1 MEFDLLSTVEY
12 GGCSAKIPATLL
24 EKALLSI
31 PKIKD
36 SNLLVDIDTHD
47 DAGVYKISEDTALI
61 FTTDFFPPICSD
73 PYDFG
78 QIAASNSLSDVY
90 AMGGEPFLALNIAM
104 FPASKIPLSVYTR
117 ILEGAASMATQA
129 KTLIIGG
136 HTIDDYPPKFGLAV
150 IGKVHPEKVITNAGL
165 KPGQVLV
172 LTKPLGMGVVVA
184 GKRLQMVKESTYTEA
199 LKWMKVLNNQVDI
212 LQRFG
217 ITGATDITGFGL
229 LGHALKMAK
238 ASKVRITINSKIV
251 PSLPEALSLIDS
263 GCIPGA
269 AFRNVE
275 YAEGKL
281 AIKSCDFNHKM
292 LLADAQTSGGLLI
305 GVNEDKAIDLVA
317 QLKQVGLNYTSII
330 GKVSNNDGSHNDLV
344 ILD

>member
-12 GGCSAKIPATLL
+12 GGCSAKIPAALL

-31 PKIKD
+31 PRVKD

-47 DAGVYKISEDTALI
+47 DAGVYKISDDTALI

-90 AMGGEPFLALNIAM
+90 AMGGKPFLALNIAM
-104 FPASKIPLSVYTR
+104 FPASKIPLSVYSR
-117 ILEGAASMATQA
+117 ILEGAANMATQA

-150 IGKVHPEKVITNAGL
+150 IGRVHPDKVITNAGL

-172 LTKPLGMGVVVA
+172 LTKPLGMGIIAA
-184 GKRLQMVKESTYTEA
+184 GKRLKMVKESTYTEA
-199 LKWMKVLNNQVDI
+199 LKWMKTLNNQVDI

-217 ITGATDITGFGL
+217 VTGATDITGFGL

-238 ASKVRITINSKIV
+238 ASKVSITINSKNV

-275 YAEGKL
+275 YAEADT
-281 AIKSCDFNHKM
+281 AINSCDFDHKM

-305 GVNEDKAIDLVA
+305 GVDEDKAKDLVV

-330 GKVSNNDGSHNDLV
+330 GKVGNNAHNISKLV
-344 ILD
+344 VLD